1 MKLNNVSLKQLRVFV
16 AIADHGS
23 FVGAAEALGL
33 SQPALSQSIR
43 QLEDSIGSRLF
54 LRTTRRV
61 QISSVGLS
69 FLPQAR
75 HLLRQFD
82 TAIEDIRDIVART
95 KGRVVV
101 ACLPSVAYRLLPP
114 VIARNTR
121 MFPGI
126 QVTIHDAN
134 LKGVVDE
141 VVSGKADC
149 AIGSMHTDDP
159 ELESVKIARDRMHAV
174 IPRGHPL
181 ETRDQIRWK
190 DLAGHPFIAMTGDT
204 GIRELVDN
212 AVQQRDIRLQVTAEV
227 SNLATVTGMLEEG
240 LGVSALPGLALPRD
254 DNPAITHRPLV
265 DPVID
270 RVIRL
275 MWRRSVGLSPAASS
289 ILSSLRAG
297 AAEDTP
303 PPADERVTWLATP
316 ADAPETTGTPQN
328 RP

>member
-1 MKLNNVSLKQLRVFV
+1 MKLNNVNIKQLRVFV

-23 FVGAAEALGL
+23 FVAAAEALGL

-43 QLEDSIGSRLF
+43 QLEDAIGSRLF

-61 QISSVGLS
+61 EISSVGMS

-82 TAIEDIRDIVART
+82 TAIDDIRDVVART

-114 VIARNTR
+114 VIALNART
-121 MFPGI
+121 FPGI

-134 LKGVVDE
+134 LKDVIDE

-149 AIGSMHTDDP
+149 GIGSLKTEER
-159 ELESVKIARDRMHAV
+159 ELDSLKIARDRMHAV
-174 IPRGHPL
+174 FPRGHPL
-181 ETRDQIRWK
+181 EAKDQVRWK
-190 DLAGHPFIAMTGDT
+190 DLVGHPFIAMTDNT
-204 GIRELVDN
+204 GIRELVDT
-212 AVQQRDIRLQVTAEV
+212 AVRQRDIHLQVTAEV
-227 SNLATVTGMLEEG
+227 SNQATVTGMLEEG
-240 LGVSALPGLALPRD
+240 LGVSALPGLALPRA
-254 DNPAITHRPLV
+254 DNLAIAHRPLV
-265 DPVID
+265 DPTID

-275 MWRRSVGLSPAASS
+275 MWRRSVGLSPAATS
-289 ILSSLRAG
+289 ILSSLHG
-297 AAEDTP
+297 WLEDKAATP
-303 PPADERVTWLATP
+303 PGDDRITWLVPP
-316 ADAPETTGTPQN
+316 ARLVDQ